1 MNMSS
6 TEAQAPR
13 TRGYKKKERTRRQLI
28 KAAVDEIAATG
39 EAFTILDVT
48 KRAEVSNGTFYNYF
62 VDREALVDAVIT
74 EVMASFANTSAELV
88 GLDDPVQRFATIS
101 ALLLEHG
108 SSNPQLTTVLLRLNS
123 VAHLDGWPEDPFRH
137 MRDDLREGFEQGRL
151 ATGPTDAA
159 IDLVTGTLFRAVLRL
174 TSTGDE
180 PGYREEIIT
189 RMLLSFGVEAAT
201 ADELAA
207 SAVAAAPEL
216 DRAYRD
222 ADPLQ
227 G

>member
-1 MNMSS
+1 
-6 TEAQAPR
+6 
-13 TRGYKKKERTRRQLI
+13 
-28 KAAVDEIAATG
+28 
-39 EAFTILDVT
+39 
-48 KRAEVSNGTFYNYF
+48 
-62 VDREALVDAVIT
+62 
-74 EVMASFANTSAELV
+74 
-88 GLDDPVQRFATIS
+88 
-101 ALLLEHG
+101 
-108 SSNPQLTTVLLRLNS
+108 
-123 VAHLDGWPEDPFRH
+123 
-137 MRDDLREGFEQGRL
+137 
-151 ATGPTDAA
+151 
-159 IDLVTGTLFRAVLRL
+159 VLRL

-207 SAVAAAPEL
+207 SAVSAAPEL